1 MKKLTFDYYM
11 QIDYSETVSSCH
23 FTIKCLPK
31 DTVRQRAGKVRVQL
45 SPDVPYSTGTDAFGN
60 GQIYGWDDV
69 EHTTFSFRITG
80 DVYTGLDH
88 REEAADEDMLAV
100 FRHPH
105 GLNRAGEAL
114 IAYHEKLAGDL
125 PGDAYEKALFLT
137 HRLHE
142 DFVYEKGCTNVD
154 TTAEQ
159 AWVQGRGVCQ
169 DYAHI
174 LIALL
179 HREGIPARYVTGMIP
194 GEGASHAWV
203 EIEKEGF
210 WYGIDPTND
219 TPVGDDHIKLGVGRD
234 AADCLINR
242 GIMHG
247 GGRQSQVV
255 RVSVEEIEGRR
266 T

>member
-11 QIDYSETVSSCH
+11 QIDYSEVVSSCH

-31 DTVRQRAGKVRVQL
+31 ETLRQRVDKVSIQL
-45 SPDVPYSTGTDAFGN
+45 SPDVPYNAGVDSFGN

-69 EHTTFSFRITG
+69 DHTTFSFRVTG
-80 DVYTGLDH
+80 DVYTSPER
-88 REEAADEDMLAV
+88 REEKTNEDMLAV
-100 FRHPH
+100 FRYPH
-105 GLNRAGEAL
+105 GLNLAGESL
-114 IAYHEKLAGDL
+114 ISYHEGLVGAL
-125 PGDAYEKALFLT
+125 PADAYDKALFFM

-142 DFVYEKGCTNVD
+142 DFVYEKGCTDVG
-154 TTAEQ
+154 TTAEE
-159 AWVQGRGVCQ
+159 AWKQGKGVCQ
-169 DYAHI
+169 DFAHI

-179 HREGIPARYVTGMIP
+179 HRERIPARYVTGMIP

-203 EIEKEGF
+203 EIAQNGF

-219 TPVGDDHIKLGVGRD
+219 IPVGDNYIKIGVGRD

-247 GGRQSQVV
+247 GGNQSQLV
-255 RVSVEEIEGRR
+255 RVSVMEND
-266 T
+266 

>member
-11 QIDYSETVSSCH
+11 QIDYSAVVSSCH

-31 DTVRQRAGKVRVQL
+31 ETLRQRVEKVEIRL
-45 SPDVPYSTGTDAFGN
+45 SPDVPYNTGTDSFGN

-69 EHTTFSFRITG
+69 DHTTFSFRIMG
-80 DVYTGLDH
+80 DVYTGLDR
-88 REEAADEDMLAV
+88 REEKTNEDMLAV
-100 FRHPH
+100 FRYPH
-105 GLNRAGEAL
+105 GLNLAGESL
-114 IAYHEKLAGDL
+114 ISYHERMADTM
-125 PGDAYEKALFLT
+125 PADVYEKALFLM

-142 DFVYEKGCTNVD
+142 DFVYEKGCTDVG
-154 TTAEQ
+154 TTAEE
-159 AWVQGRGVCQ
+159 AWKQGKGVCQ
-169 DYAHI
+169 DFSHI

-179 HREGIPARYVTGMIP
+179 HRERIPARYVTGMIP

-203 EIEKEGF
+203 EIAKDGF

-219 TPVGDDHIKLGVGRD
+219 IPVGDNYIKIGVGRD

-247 GGRQSQVV
+247 GGNQSQIV
-255 RVSVEEIEGRR
+255 RVSVMEDA
-266 T
+266 